1 MYYFTHPHLITT
13 HDVIFFFPT
22 WPAWSVAYS
31 LCQQISPWSAHH
43 RRVQSLLVLQWLFM
57 SCLIGQNIMQ
67 SSVYVLIAW
76 IYLHSMTTL
85 CPEGGWRA
93 MLPFSMHVRV
103 SAHTLS
109 GWWELTWII
118 CSVTCGCVPGV
129 SYIDGWCLGWISF
142 LVIPAVRCT
151 QLLWSL
157 FLPLDTRFLN

>member
-13 HDVIFFFPT
+13 HDVIFFSNL
-22 WPAWSVAYS
+22 A
-31 LCQQISPWSAHH
+31 
-43 RRVQSLLVLQWLFM
+43 
-57 SCLIGQNIMQ
+57 CLICGLFAMPTDIT
-67 SSVYVLIAW
+67 VI
-76 IYLHSMTTL
+76 
-85 CPEGGWRA
+85 RA
-93 MLPFSMHVRV
+93 SPPRAV
-103 SAHTLS
+103 SACVTVAVHELLNWTEHNAVFCLCVDCMDLFTQYDDFMPWGWLACDASIQHACACECSHTES